1 VGKAWPPPN
10 SQSIQASRDRLEAI
24 RPLFG
29 KARQGCSGL
38 MEHVNYPAFEIRG
51 AMNKPDLQQAE
62 SRQDHALIT
71 TKQQIVDRRHQAR
84 NHFGLV
90 LLICFQIVICC
101 VSLVYVSSYNNPNG
115 FVPATFH
122 IFYDPARLSD
132 AVIAIAA
139 FAPVAFLFILA
150 DFSFG
155 YLTGFFF
162 FTMIL
167 GYLWLNCFTDLSYDH
182 RLAGLSA
189 AASAVTFLLPALFIS
204 SPVRPMY
211 LLSTRSFD
219 RMLTFLLLFCIA
231 AIALGATFNFRVVA
245 LETIYQYREKLY
257 TPTPINYLVKIA
269 SGALLPFAFAGF
281 VARKAPWRA
290 SAVLVLLLLCY
301 PITLSKTVFFAP
313 FWLIAALGFSRIF
326 EARITTVLLL
336 LGPILAGLAIIILFN
351 TYSAFMFST
360 VNFRMI
366 AIPSVAMD
374 VYNDF
379 FATHEL
385 THFCQISL
393 LKQIMPCP
401 YQEQLSVLMQRA
413 YGLGNFNASLFAT
426 EGIASVGL
434 FFAPVTTFLCGLVI
448 AFGNRL
454 SAGLPPRFIL
464 ISGAILPQILLNVPL
479 TTALLTH
486 GAGILFLLWYIT
498 PREIFKADDR
508 RKMFGR
514 DMPMNMEAD
523 GRTTT

>member
-1 VGKAWPPPN
+1 M
-10 SQSIQASRDRLEAI
+10 S
-24 RPLFG
+24 
-29 KARQGCSGL
+29 
-38 MEHVNYPAFEIRG
+38 
-51 AMNKPDLQQAE
+51 
-62 SRQDHALIT
+62 
-71 TKQQIVDRRHQAR
+71 TKQRMIDRQHQPR
-84 NHFGLV
+84 NQPGLT

-101 VSLVYVSSYNNPNG
+101 VSLVYVSSYSNPNG
-115 FVPATFH
+115 FFPATFH

-132 AVIAIAA
+132 AVIVIAA

-167 GYLWLNCFTDLSYDH
+167 GYLWLNCFTDLNYNH

-189 AASAVTFLLPALFIS
+189 EASAVAFLLPALFIS
-204 SPVRPMY
+204 SPVRPAY
-211 LLSTRSFD
+211 PLTARSFD
-219 RMLTFLLLFCIA
+219 RLLTFLLIFCVA
-231 AIALGATFNFRVVA
+231 AIAVGAIYNFRIVA
-245 LETIYQYREKLY
+245 LEDIYQYREKLH
-257 TPTPINYLVKIA
+257 TPTPINYLVKIV

-290 SAVLVLLLLCY
+290 AAILVLLLLCY

-326 EARITTVLLL
+326 EARIAAVLLL

-351 TYSAFMFST
+351 TYAAFMFST
-360 VNFRMI
+360 INFRMI

-379 FATHEL
+379 FARHEL

-393 LKQIMPCP
+393 LKPIIPCP
-401 YQEQLSVLMQRA
+401 YQDQLSVVMARA

-498 PREIFKADDR
+498 PRDIFKADDR
-508 RKMFGR
+508 RNVRQRHAGEHGSR
-514 DMPMNMEAD
+514 RPDND
-523 GRTTT
+523 LTDL